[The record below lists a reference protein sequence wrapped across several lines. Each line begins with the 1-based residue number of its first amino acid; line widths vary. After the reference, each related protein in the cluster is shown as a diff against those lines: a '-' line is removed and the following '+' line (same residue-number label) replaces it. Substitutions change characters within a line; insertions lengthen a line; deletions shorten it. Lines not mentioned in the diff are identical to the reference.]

1 MSDKDKD
8 LDCQMS
14 EKTLK
19 RILFKDEA
27 QRKDTKKK
35 VKTTRLSTS
44 PTSGSGSPSKARKKM
59 VAPPKEKPKVINT
72 PLDAMGF
79 VKLIKIRH
87 IRINTKAIS
96 EENKRLKDREE
107 FFRRTNL

>member
-14 EKTLK
+14 ENTLK

-44 PTSGSGSPSKARKKM
+44 PTLGSGSPSKARKKM

-79 VKLIKIRH
+79 VKL
-87 IRINTKAIS
+87 
-96 EENKRLKDREE
+96 NK
-107 FFRRTNL
+107 NQAH

>member
-44 PTSGSGSPSKARKKM
+44 PTSGSGSPSKARKENCTSY
-59 VAPPKEKPKVINT
+59 KEKSNV
-72 PLDAMGF
+72 
-79 VKLIKIRH
+79 
-87 IRINTKAIS
+87 
-96 EENKRLKDREE
+96 
-107 FFRRTNL
+107 

>member
-79 VKLIKIRH
+79 VNLIKIRH

-107 FFRRTNL
+107 FLEEQIL

>member
-79 VKLIKIRH
+79 VKLNKSGTLELILKLFLKKIKSKSVTLRAYLEKI
-87 IRINTKAIS
+87 
-96 EENKRLKDREE
+96 
-107 FFRRTNL
+107 